1 MPRKPKKGYFV
12 AGRFIAEG
20 SEEAREREPAD
31 GEAASRSERKR
42 ASTRLQQLG
51 AQLLLLR
58 PERLARLALPEPL
71 TGALDEA
78 RRIRDFEGRRRQLQ
92 FIGKLMRQ
100 LDAAALEAIR
110 AVLDE
115 QQRGSAGETMALHE
129 VEQWRARLIADD
141 AALSEWVQR
150 YPQSDSQQVRA
161 LLRQARHDARPGLA
175 GQAPRH
181 GKAYREL
188 FQLVRAQLH
197 EPQDNQE
204 PPIHASH
211 RSDL

>member
-1 MPRKPKKGYFV
+1 MPRKPRKGYFV
-12 AGRFIAEG
+12 AGQFIAEG
-20 SEEAREREPAD
+20 SEQARERAE

-42 ASTRLQQLG
+42 ESTRLQQLG
-51 AQLLLLR
+51 AQLLPMR
-58 PERLARLALPEPL
+58 PDHLARLALPEQL
-71 TGALDEA
+71 IGALDEA
-78 RRIRDFEGRRRQLQ
+78 RRIHDFEGKRRQLQ

-100 LDAAALEAIR
+100 LDTAALEAIR
-110 AVLDE
+110 AALDAV
-115 QQRGSAGETMALHE
+115 QRGSAGEAMALHE

-141 AALSEWVQR
+141 AALSQWVQR

-161 LLRQARHDARPGLA
+161 LLRQARRDAKAGLP

-204 PPIHASH
+204 PPVHASQ
-211 RSDL
+211 RPNL

>member
-1 MPRKPKKGYFV
+1 MPRKPRKGYFV
-12 AGRFIAEG
+12 AGQFIAEG
-20 SEEAREREPAD
+20 SEQARERAEGEPS
-31 GEAASRSERKR
+31 SRSERKR
-42 ASTRLQQLG
+42 ESTRLQQLG
-51 AQLLLLR
+51 AQLLLMR
-58 PERLARLALPEPL
+58 PERLARLALPEQL
-71 TGALDEA
+71 VEALGEA

-100 LDAAALEAIR
+100 LDTAALEAIR
-110 AVLDE
+110 AALDE
-115 QQRGSAGETMALHE
+115 LRRGSAGEAMALHE
-129 VEQWRARLIADD
+129 VEQWRERLIADD
-141 AALSEWVQR
+141 ATLSEWVQR

-161 LLRQARHDARPGLA
+161 LLRQARRDAKAGLP

-204 PPIHASH
+204 LPVHASH
-211 RSDL
+211 RPDL